1 MVTFLSDEGEESPRN
16 SRNDVSGIRSLDETL
31 EMSVV
36 LRVSTLA
43 VLYLAQ
49 LT

>member
-1 MVTFLSDEGEESPRN
+1 MSYLPKKNCVTRSSNAGDESPGN

-36 LRVSTLA
+36 LRVR
-43 VLYLAQ
+43 
-49 LT
+49 